1 MSQKE
6 FRNYQENRF
15 AVFCRT
21 TIWNA
26 RIDNRRSRM
35 NWEKKFTSLDALQMD
50 SLELEGT
57 EDTYVTYAREYRV
70 KGIAVTVKDERLGE
84 ALQFILPN

>member
-6 FRNYQENRF
+6 FRNYQGNRF

-35 NWEKKFTSLDALQMD
+35 NWEKKFTSLDPLSQSSGYRCD
-50 SLELEGT
+50 EGM
-57 EDTYVTYAREYRV
+57 EGCPNAVYVRTGVSYGR
-70 KGIAVTVKDERLGE
+70 
-84 ALQFILPN
+84 ILLHP